1 MASRREGVD
10 FVESL
15 RFVTQ
20 DPDWGTKVLVG
31 GLVALAG
38 IFILPAPLAVGYTLR
53 ITRSAATEAQPRLPE
68 WTDWGGLFVDGLR
81 VIGVGLAHALALL
94 LVLGCPIGLL
104 LVTGFV
110 DQNKDSALGL
120 LVFATLALPLLV
132 FYLAVIVH
140 LQVAVLRL
148 AVTDSL
154 AQAFD
159 VRENLA
165 FVGRNVLPLLL
176 VLAVMLVGQLI
187 ANFGVLLCC
196 VGVLFTAFWAQ
207 CTTSH
212 ALGRAGWGDPL
223 WGGGRAA

>member
-15 RFVTQ
+15 RFVTD

-38 IFILPAPLAVGYTLR
+38 IFILPVPLAVGYGLR
-53 ITRSAATEAQPRLPE
+53 VTRAAATEAQPRLPE

-110 DQNKDSALGL
+110 DQHKGSVLVP
-120 LVFATLALPLLV
+120 LVFVTLALPLLV
-132 FYLAVIVH
+132 LYLAVIVH

-148 AVTDSL
+148 AVTDSFT
-154 AQAFD
+154 QALD
-159 VRENLA
+159 VSENLA

-187 ANFGVLLCC
+187 AQLGLILCC
-196 VGVLFTAFWAQ
+196 VGILFTAFWAQ

-212 ALGRAGWGDPL
+212 ALGRAGRGDPV
-223 WGGGRAA
+223 WGGRGGY